1 MSSLLT
7 SASTVH
13 MMQNQNQLISF
24 INEIKKF
31 KNNSKQLNMLL
42 DETLES
48 YKELQNKAIVSG
60 LIFY

>member
-1 MSSLLT
+1 MSSLST

-13 MMQNQNQLISF
+13 MIQNQNQLICF

-31 KNNSKQLNMLL
+31 KTYSKQLNMLL

-48 YKELQNKAIVSG
+48 YKELQNKSIVSG
-60 LIFY
+60 FK